1 MSEARRLLEKLL
13 ELVKRASKFG
23 YAASLLRWDQ
33 LTKMP
38 TEEAKGRAEIF
49 ATVKA
54 EWFKLFTSDE
64 IGETLEKLASRETE
78 LDPEE
83 QAVIQRIRI
92 IHHRSK
98 AIPPDLFRAFSEA
111 KSKAYSVWVE
121 AREKSD
127 FTLFRP
133 ALEEIVGFVRQFAE
147 LYGYDKNPYDA
158 LLPDYEP
165 GITSDDLKRIIK
177 PLREK
182 LVPFVS
188 LLTGQSNQPD
198 ETLLR
203 GHFPEDLQRQLSLEA
218 LNVIGYN
225 FNQGRLDTTAHPFTT
240 SVGPDDTRV
249 TTHFLLGKLA
259 PALFATLH
267 EGGHALYDQG
277 IDPLLKWLYLD
288 TGYSHGIHESQSRML
303 ENMVGRGFSFWRSF
317 YPRLQGIFPYYKTVP
332 LENFYRA
339 INIVRPSPIRIYAD
353 EVTYNLHIMLRF
365 EIEEALLKG
374 EIEVKDLPELW
385 NTKMQEYLGILPEN
399 DAKGVLQDVHWSS
412 GYFGYFP
419 TYMLGNLY
427 AAQLFATAKKGIME
441 LEEEIAKGN
450 LGSLLAW
457 LRAKVHRFGLVRE
470 APELLR
476 ELTGEG
482 PSSKP
487 WLEYIKDKF
496 SRIYGIG

>member
-1 MSEARRLLEKLL
+1 
-13 ELVKRASKFG
+13 
-23 YAASLLRWDQ
+23 
-33 LTKMP
+33 MP
-38 TEEAKGRAEIF
+38 TGEAKGRAEIF

-78 LDPEE
+78 LGPGE
-83 QAVIQRIRI
+83 QALIRRVRI
-92 IHHRSK
+92 IYQRSK

-111 KSKAYSVWVE
+111 KSKAYNVWVE
-121 AREKSD
+121 AKEKSD

-133 ALEEIVGFVRQFAE
+133 ALEEIIGIVRQFAE

-165 GITSDDLKRIIK
+165 GITSNDLKRIIK

-188 LLTGQSNQPD
+188 LLTEQSNQPD
-198 ETLLR
+198 ETLLQ
-203 GHFPEDLQRQLSLEA
+203 GHFPEDLQRQLSMEA
-218 LNVIGYN
+218 LRVIGYN
-225 FNQGRLDTTAHPFTT
+225 FNQGRLDTTAHPFTI
-240 SVGPDDTRV
+240 SIGPDDTRV
-249 TTHFLLGKLA
+249 TTHFLSGKLA
-259 PALFATLH
+259 PALFGTLH

-277 IDPLLKWLYLD
+277 EDPLLKWLYLD
-288 TGYSHGIHESQSRML
+288 TGYSHGIHESQSRMW
-303 ENMVGRGFSFWRSF
+303 ENIVGRGLSFWKFF
-317 YPRLQGIFPYYKTVP
+317 YPRLQGIFPYYKNIP
-332 LENFYRA
+332 LEHFYRA

-353 EVTYNLHIMLRF
+353 EVTYNLHIMFRF

-412 GYFGYFP
+412 GGFGYFP

-427 AAQLFATAKKGIME
+427 AAQLFAAAKQEIRD

-450 LGSLLAW
+450 LNTLLAW
-457 LRAKVHRFGLVRE
+457 LRAKVHQFGLLRE

-476 ELTGEG
+476 EVTGEG
-482 PSSKP
+482 PSPKP

-496 SRIYGIG
+496 SQIYGIS